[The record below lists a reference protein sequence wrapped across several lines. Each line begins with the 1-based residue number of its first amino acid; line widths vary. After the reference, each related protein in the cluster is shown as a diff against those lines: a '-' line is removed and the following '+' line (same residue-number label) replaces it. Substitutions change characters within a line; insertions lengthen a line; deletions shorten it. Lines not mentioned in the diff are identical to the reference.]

1 MMADTAPTARTWS
14 TAELE
19 QIASRDELDVAP
31 RRGDGTLTKPRIVW
45 MVRVG
50 DDVYVRSVKGTEGS
64 WYRTTR
70 GTGEGHVS
78 TGTVDKDVAFLD
90 VVDSGDTG
98 STDDTDDTDGSNKT
112 TGSTDNLQDRIDAAY
127 RAKYSR
133 YPGPVASITADKA
146 RATTMRLVPR

>member
-1 MMADTAPTARTWS
+1 MMSESAWS
-14 TAELE
+14 TGELE

-31 RRGDGTLTKPRIVW
+31 RRSDGTLTKPRIVW

-50 DDVYVRSVKGTEGS
+50 GEVYVRSVRGAEGS

-70 GTGEGHVS
+70 GSGEGHVS
-78 TGTVDKDVAFLD
+78 TGTVDRDVAFSD
-90 VVDSGDTG
+90 VEDS
-98 STDDTDDTDGSNKT
+98 DG
-112 TGSTDNLQDRIDAAY
+112 LQDRIDAAY

-146 RATTMRLVPR
+146 RATTMRLIPQ

>member
-1 MMADTAPTARTWS
+1 MADTAWS
-14 TAELE
+14 TGELE

-31 RRGDGTLTKPRIVW
+31 RRSDGTLTKPRIVW

-50 DDVYVRSVKGTEGS
+50 GDVYVRSVQGTDGA

-70 GTGEGHVS
+70 GSDEGHVS

-90 VVDSGDTG
+90 VEDSGGD
-98 STDDTDDTDGSNKT
+98 SDG
-112 TGSTDNLQDRIDAAY
+112 LQDRIDAAY

-133 YPGPVASITADKA
+133 YPGPVASITAAKA